1 MRITSLNNSHAYH
14 IERIG
19 SSRINRDIMGRSNN
33 MIRRDRSYNFISKGD
48 FVPTDHKISLVKE
61 TDQGSH
67 IS

>member
-14 IERIG
+14 IERI
-19 SSRINRDIMGRSNN
+19 GRSNN
-33 MIRRDRSYNFISKGD
+33 MIRRDRSYNFISKGN